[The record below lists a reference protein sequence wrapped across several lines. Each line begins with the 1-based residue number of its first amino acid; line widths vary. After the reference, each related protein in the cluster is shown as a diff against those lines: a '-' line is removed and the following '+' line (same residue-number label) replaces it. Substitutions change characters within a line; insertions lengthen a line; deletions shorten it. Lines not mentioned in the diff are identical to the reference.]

1 MTVAVSDQINE
12 KIMIANLRRSWS
24 LFYRSGHVVEVRI
37 FLHSAGKS
45 NLWEGFGATLSGY
58 FDNQDA
64 FVKTVAEIEKRFRP
78 EASYT
83 TINPVDKRLAARA
96 NNRFIVA
103 KRGEGASDKDIKGRA
118 WLMIDLDPIR
128 PNGIAATDE
137 EVAIALARRDQIL
150 AALTKRGWP
159 EPVMMF
165 SGNGWHLFYQ
175 IELSN
180 TDSSRDLLRD
190 VLCGLQLQFSDK
202 DKKDDLG
209 SAVAEGEIGVKLD
222 GSVFNAGRITKL
234 YGTWTRKGD
243 QNDGRFHR
251 QSYVDN
257 IPDFINTV
265 PVDLLDAE
273 AEIYR
278 SYKKEVDASKKKK
291 GSTGGQESIIY
302 RFNRE
307 NPIEEIAERCG
318 YKRAGG
324 DRWNHPEGDGRS
336 VLIDK
341 DNGRSMHFSSN
352 DPMRNGHASH
362 DAFDF
367 EVKFRHNDN
376 AQVAIE
382 HWAARYG
389 VLLKGAAHR
398 NGTTNGKVNDYVN
411 LPSEQEKPPEKPE
424 TRSGI
429 QAPPVKTDAESIIS
443 IIGADNIKKLTF
455 EMFVED
461 MRRRVCEVFDED
473 FAISCLRDLESGN
486 AKLLASVLR
495 NFLAYDHTEEAWH
508 WYNNLYWE
516 LDKKKNI
523 YYLVSEILKF
533 YYDLLGTRLKS
544 KSKELLKQ
552 LESGHDDSIAGR
564 AKFLDDTAKAAFFRS
579 KEMCNISD
587 VRNCIAFA
595 MAGERLGIS
604 GDEWDRNTFLLGT
617 QNAIID
623 LRTQKPV
630 MPLATY
636 YIRTVTKAHYDP
648 SVKYDIWKRV
658 GIEICNGQVW
668 MHSYINRLLGY
679 SMSGSCTES
688 DFFIWYGQ
696 EGRNGKE
703 LILNVIGEVL
713 GDKLTGVLEPEL
725 LLVGSTPNKSG
736 ASPQKMSL
744 KGRRIAW
751 ASETANGRLFD
762 VAAMKDFSGGIKM
775 QSRDLYGGQVEWYRT
790 HTLILMTNHLPHIN
804 SNSTSEWD
812 RIKVIEFPLTFTD
825 NPDPNKPW
833 ERLKDTSLFQQ
844 IVEKELSGVLNWL
857 LEGYAEYMR
866 IGLATPPEVRQATE
880 KYRVMEDSLGFFFSE
895 CCALDGTSEVKRAA
909 LFAVYCNHMGTEKR
923 LGKKKFYEEVAKRP
937 GIRLVR
943 SHDGEWYFQGVE
955 IRA

>member
-1 MTVAVSDQINE
+1 
-12 KIMIANLRRSWS
+12 MIAQLRRSWS

-37 FLHSAGKS
+37 FLKNAGKS
-45 NLWEGFGATLSGY
+45 NLWEGFGSTLSGY
-58 FDNQDA
+58 FDNQDT
-64 FVKTVAEIEKRFRP
+64 FVKTIVEIEKRFRP
-78 EASYT
+78 EASYG
-83 TINPVDKRLAARA
+83 TINPVDNRLAARSH
-96 NNRFIVA
+96 NRFVVA
-103 KRGEGASDKDIKGRA
+103 KRGDGAADKDIRGRA

-128 PNGIAATDE
+128 PNGIAANDE
-137 EVAIALARRDQIL
+137 EVAAALARRDLIL
-150 AALTKRGWP
+150 KALTKRGWP

-180 TDSSRDLLRD
+180 TDTSRDLIRD
-190 VLCGLQLQFSDK
+190 VLFGLQLQFSDK

-209 SAVAEGEIGVKLD
+209 SSVAEGEIGVKLD
-222 GSVFNAGRITKL
+222 STVFNAGRITKL

-243 QNDGRFHR
+243 QNDGRVHR
-251 QSYVDN
+251 QSYVDL
-257 IPDFINTV
+257 IPDFINSV
-265 PVDLLDAE
+265 PLGLLEAE

-278 SYKKEVDASKKKK
+278 SYKRELDATKKKK
-291 GSTGGQESIIY
+291 PGTGGQESIIY

-324 DRWNHPEGDGRS
+324 ERWNHPEGDGRS

-376 AQVAIE
+376 AQAAIE

-398 NGTTNGKVNDYVN
+398 NGSTNGKQGDYVN
-411 LPSEQEKPPEKPE
+411 LRSEPENKTE
-424 TRSGI
+424 S
-429 QAPPVKTDAESIIS
+429 QAQPAPLEPAPIVK
-443 IIGADNIKKLTF
+443 IIGATNIKKLTF

-461 MRRRVCEVFDED
+461 MRRRVCDIFDEE
-473 FAISCLRDLESGN
+473 FALSCLWDLESGN
-486 AKLLASVLR
+486 AKLLTSVLKDYVA
-495 NFLAYDHTEEAWH
+495 FDHSEETWH

-533 YYDLLGTRLKS
+533 YYDMLGTRLKT
-544 KSKELLKQ
+544 KSKELLKK
-552 LESGHDDSIAGR
+552 LEEGHDEKIAGN
-564 AKFLDDTAKAAFFRS
+564 AKFCGDAAKAALGRS
-579 KEMCNISD
+579 KDLCNISD

-604 GDEWDRNTFLLGT
+604 GEEWDQNIHLLGT

-623 LRTQKPV
+623 LRTRKPV
-630 MPLATY
+630 MPLASH
-636 YIRTVTKAHYDP
+636 YIRTVSKAHYDP
-648 SVKYDIWKRV
+648 SAKYDLWQKTV
-658 GIEICNGQVW
+658 EEICDQKPW
-668 MHSYINRLLGY
+668 MYQYLKRQLGY
-679 SMSGSCTES
+679 AMSGECTQS
-688 DFFIWYGQ
+688 DFYIWYGQ

-703 LILNVIGEVL
+703 LMLNIVGEVL

-762 VAAMKDFSGGIKM
+762 VAAMKDFSGGVKL
-775 QSRDLYGGQVEWYRT
+775 QSRDLYGGQTEWYRT

-812 RIKVIEFPLTFTD
+812 RIKVVKFPLTFTD
-825 NPDPNKPW
+825 NPDPAKPW
-833 ERLKDTSLFQQ
+833 ERQKDTSLFQR
-844 IVEKELSGVLNWL
+844 IVETESAGVLNWL
-857 LEGYAEYMR
+857 LEGYAEYKEV
-866 IGLATPPEVRQATE
+866 GLATPKEVRDETE
-880 KYRVMEDSLGFFFSE
+880 TYRVMEDSLGFFFSE
-895 CCALDGTSEVKRAA
+895 CCTIIETAEVKRAG
-909 LFAVYCNHMGTEKR
+909 LYAVYCTHMGQEKR
-923 LGKKKFYEEVAKRP
+923 LGKKKFFEEVAKRP
-937 GIRLVR
+937 GIRLFR
-943 SHDGEWYFQGVE
+943 SNDGEWYFQGIEV
-955 IRA
+955 RV